1 VHCHGTKCP
10 LLTALFLMFFFFFS
24 LYPFHPLTFGMT
36 SEGLGEMFKGDF
48 ADMCAQMST
57 CVNGGCS
64 AKVLVCADPGGRT
77 PIGASRNLNYNI
89 HCAVCDHTR

>member
-1 VHCHGTKCP
+1 
-10 LLTALFLMFFFFFS
+10 
-24 LYPFHPLTFGMT
+24 MT

-48 ADMCAQMST
+48 ADMCAQIST

-77 PIGASRNLNYNI
+77 PSAL
-89 HCAVCDHTR
+89 AEV